1 MRLKSS
7 AYANMAHQMMDKWFQ
22 LDHVASTKDFFN
34 LACDFDLSGI
44 YYNRNTFAEE
54 PFIERYPLAIRIK
67 QERPLSEIKQVVTS
81 ERMLNINFSYGLFC
95 NV

>member
-1 MRLKSS
+1 
-7 AYANMAHQMMDKWFQ
+7 MAHQMMDKWFQ